1 LNKLLITNVELL
13 TAALSQAHVVVS
25 KNNML
30 ENAGIIREYC
40 EDYVRIGDSW
50 FARHIYGFHIITK

>member
-1 LNKLLITNVELL
+1 MNKALTSNAELL

-40 EDYVRIGDSW
+40 DNYVRIGDSW
-50 FARHIYGFHIITK
+50 FARNIYGFHIITR